1 VNKNLQIIR
10 GNKMKKEIVLIS
22 ALFMV
27 GCASNPYL
35 APIEGKD
42 SAKLRL
48 TSVPSNNNF
57 VSTAD
62 PKGCVS
68 DKFLPPIATLGAK
81 ANLVRSLSRIDM
93 PLYSKEI
100 PDSHQNEVYI
110 PAGSAFSFQFNGVGI
125 AGFTPGTV
133 EADKGLIYSWCR
145 KVVSF
150 TPEKNANYEALYD
163 YVDAPNGEKTC
174 GVKLFEIV
182 KGADGNHSKVELKS
196 YKVEHNY
203 CK

>member
-1 VNKNLQIIR
+1 
-10 GNKMKKEIVLIS
+10 MAVLI
-22 ALFMV
+22 ALLAT

-35 APIEGKD
+35 QPGAGKD
-42 SAKLRL
+42 MAKLRL
-48 TSVPSNNNF
+48 SSVPSNNNF
-57 VSTAD
+57 VTTAD

-68 DKFLPPIATLGAK
+68 DKYLAPIATLGAK

-93 PLYSKEI
+93 PLYNTAI
-100 PDSHQNEVYI
+100 PDSHQNEVYV
-110 PAGSAFSFQFNGVGI
+110 PAGAPFAFQFNGIGI

-150 TPEKNANYEALYD
+150 TPQKNANYEALYD
-163 YVDAPNGEKTC
+163 YVDAPNGKKTC
-174 GVKLFEIV
+174 GVKLFEII
-182 KGADGNHSKVELKS
+182 KGSEGSYTKKEVTD
-196 YKVEHNY
+196 YKVEHSY

>member
-1 VNKNLQIIR
+1 
-10 GNKMKKEIVLIS
+10 MKKEIALAS
-22 ALFMV
+22 TLFMV

-57 VSTAD
+57 VRTAD
-62 PKGCVS
+62 PRGCVS
-68 DKFLPPIATLGAK
+68 DKVLSPIATLGSK
-81 ANLVRSLSRIDM
+81 ANLVRSLSRIDI
-93 PLYSKEI
+93 PLYNKEI

-110 PAGSAFSFQFNGVGI
+110 PAGSEFSFQFNGVGI
-125 AGFTPGTV
+125 SGFTPGTV
-133 EADKGLIYSWCR
+133 EADKGFMYSWCR

-163 YVDAPNGEKTC
+163 YVEAPNGKKTC
-174 GVKLFEIV
+174 DVKLFEIV
-182 KGADGNHSKVELKS
+182 KGADSNYSKVELKN

-203 CK
+203 CKHL

>member
-1 VNKNLQIIR
+1 
-10 GNKMKKEIVLIS
+10 MKIKLALIS
-22 ALFMV
+22 ALLMS

-35 APIEGKD
+35 NSPEGKD
-42 SAKLRL
+42 TAKLRL
-48 TSVPSNNNF
+48 SSVPSNNNF
-57 VSTAD
+57 VTTAD

-68 DKFLPPIATLGAK
+68 DKPLPAIATLGSK
-81 ANLVRSLSRIDM
+81 ANLVRSLSRLDM
-93 PLYSKEI
+93 PLYNKEI

-110 PAGSAFSFQFNGVGI
+110 PAGSEFSFQFSGI
-125 AGFTPGTV
+125 GITGFTPGTV

-150 TPEKNANYEALYD
+150 TPQKNGNYEALYD
-163 YVDAPNGEKTC
+163 YVDAPNGKKTC

-182 KGADGNHSKVELKS
+182 KNSDGSYLKQEAKN
-196 YKVEHNY
+196 YKVEQSY